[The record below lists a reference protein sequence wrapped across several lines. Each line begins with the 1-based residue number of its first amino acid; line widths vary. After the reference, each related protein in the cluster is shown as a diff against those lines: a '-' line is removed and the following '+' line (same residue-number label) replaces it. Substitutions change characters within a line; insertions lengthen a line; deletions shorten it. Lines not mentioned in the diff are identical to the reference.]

1 MSELNIIG
9 YFQYVYD
16 VYSLVMASK
25 QKRMKMPKLKK
36 VVYYIATQKRTN
48 KESLVEYTTIKSM
61 K

>member
-1 MSELNIIG
+1 MIG

-25 QKRMKMPKLKK
+25 QKRMKMPKLNK
-36 VVYYIATQKRTN
+36 VVYYIATQNRTN